1 MKNEE
6 HDIEIIER
14 LKLIEEWILRKIEES
29 IGEYI
34 DNHEFLQMMK
44 ITARTSQRWRD
55 IGLIGYSLIEGKV
68 YYKRVEIVSLLVKT
82 YKKKRVNTNWYAE
95 NAHE

>member
-44 ITARTSQRWRD
+44 ITARTSQRWMD
-55 IGLIGYSLIEGKV
+55 IGLI
-68 YYKRVEIVSLLVKT
+68 KRVKLLWKNKSDLTKT
-82 YKKKRVNTNWYAE
+82 LPIGKAC
-95 NAHE
+95 